1 MLFFWF
7 FKNCELIRDSSLWRS
22 NFTHLVHDSI
32 IIIGSRCYTYT
43 FGSRFDYKR
52 WVKVSIKNLN
62 FSFLGQVFQYFCW
75 VSKRVDWGSHHLPWL
90 PLSTIAPSFDRGYP
104 DHAGKLPWPP
114 PASQLPT
121 KKPSLWLF
129 FSCARWVWEQGDRSN
144 DGRRRRKL
152 ELTGGASDLGGGD
165 WWKGEPEVA
174 RFLERNLIWESLA
187 WSDWLTVAVK
197 RMICIGV

>member
-1 MLFFWF
+1 MIKCNFPKPPKK
-7 FKNCELIRDSSLWRS
+7 KNREIKTNFRS
-22 NFTHLVHDSI
+22 QFRFIFACHCS
-32 IIIGSRCYTYT
+32 T
-43 FGSRFDYKR
+43 FQTLMVDHNRSTLAPSFDLPTKQ
-52 WVKVSIKNLN
+52 NCDLP
-62 FSFLGQVFQYFCW
+62 FQTNQNPW
-75 VSKRVDWGSHHLPWL
+75 KLPWSL
-90 PLSTIAPSFDRGYP
+90 LSTVAPIFDRGYP

-187 WSDWLTVAVK
+187 WSDWLTIAVK
-197 RMICIGV
+197 RMISTGVWESEQM